1 MTMYN
6 KILELVQIE
15 LRKITFHIRIFSLTL
30 VMSFIFTILRNYY
43 LKYTFQ
49 KKVPSEHS
57 DLVLVA
63 LPSVQFVLL
72 HSLDSQHHPFFMP
85 FSLVRDQVVNFS
97 FTLLLT
103 YSFLQQSLLNIS
115 QKPRSLELESNF
127 ALKKYS
133 TVFIRCGSRST
144 QCKWE
149 LNG

>member
-1 MTMYN
+1 MYN

-72 HSLDSQHHPFFMP
+72 HSLDS
-85 FSLVRDQVVNFS
+85 
-97 FTLLLT
+97 
-103 YSFLQQSLLNIS
+103 
-115 QKPRSLELESNF
+115 
-127 ALKKYS
+127 
-133 TVFIRCGSRST
+133 
-144 QCKWE
+144 
-149 LNG
+149 